1 MITETVKQGIFS
13 TPYRALTIGIIL
25 AISTVA
31 FEGLAITTVA
41 PNVAQQ
47 LQGIHLY
54 GWIFSAFLLFQI
66 IGTIVMG
73 KRIDQNGVFKSII
86 WSFSLFVIGIIIAAL
101 SFHMPVLIIG
111 RAFQGFGAGALL
123 TCVYYC
129 VAVRYPDSLRTKI
142 LASFSMAFVLP
153 ALIGP
158 YIAGLI
164 AVYVS
169 WRLVFLIVLPFIV
182 ISLGLTLPTFRSLQ
196 QPASATTKKRNSK
209 EIYAIILAIGTGAL
223 LTGLGWIPDWKGII
237 LAIAGILVMAQP
249 LRKLLPAGTFSA
261 ARGLPATI
269 VARGMYVACYF
280 ATESFVVLALVEV
293 KGISEHLAGLIV
305 AAGALSWSGAA
316 WLQAALDSR
325 DHGTGRKRRILSG
338 VGFIIAGVA
347 LIIIAIAGLGVGVGI
362 AVLSQIIIGFGAGL
376 ANPTTAAIALQYA
389 EPGEEGD
396 VSAILQFIDS
406 FSIALSIGIG
416 GALVAISET
425 FNWGIGTGILMALS
439 LQLLFA
445 LVSFIT
451 TFRISKKE
459 QVHNTSHTSA
469 SSSMS

>member
-1 MITETVKQGIFS
+1 
-13 TPYRALTIGIIL
+13 
-25 AISTVA
+25 
-31 FEGLAITTVA
+31 
-41 PNVAQQ
+41 
-47 LQGIHLY
+47 
-54 GWIFSAFLLFQI
+54 
-66 IGTIVMG
+66 MG

-86 WSFSLFVIGIIIAAL
+86 WSFSIFVIGIMIAAL
-101 SFHMPVLIIG
+101 SFHMPMLILG
-111 RAFQGFGAGALL
+111 RAFQGFGAGALI

-164 AVYVS
+164 AAYVS

-182 ISLGLTLPTFRSLQ
+182 ISLFLTLPTFRSLQ
-196 QPASATTKKRNSK
+196 QPASALTKKGNMK
-209 EIYAIILAIGTGAL
+209 ELYAIILAIGTGAL
-223 LTGLGWIPDWKGII
+223 LTGLSWIPDWKGI
-237 LAIAGILVMAQP
+237 LLTAAGILTMAQP

-293 KGISEHLAGLIV
+293 KGLSENLAGLIV
-305 AAGALSWSGAA
+305 AAGALSWSAA
-316 WLQAALDSR
+316 AGLQSVLDAR
-325 DHGTGRKRRILSG
+325 DHGSGRKIRILCG
-338 VGFIIAGVA
+338 VGFIIVGVA
-347 LIIIAIAGLGVGVGI
+347 LIIIAIASLGVGIGI

-389 EPGEEGD
+389 EPGEEGE
-396 VSAILQFIDS
+396 VSSILQFIDS

-425 FNWGIGTGILMALS
+425 FNWGIGTGILMAIS

-445 LVSFIT
+445 VLSFIT
-451 TFRISKKE
+451 SFRITKKDPIRDTG
-459 QVHNTSHTSA
+459 V
-469 SSSMS
+469 SSSMY